1 MFRRQLNCR
10 DMEIPN
16 KWKEL
21 EGDAKRLLE
30 ANCKRDHVQYENGL
44 VMPRYFA
51 ETMAH
56 RVYNFHVREDDIW
69 VVSYPKTGTTLTLEM
84 VWMIVNNM
92 VKFRLEHIIIS
103 DTK

>member
-1 MFRRQLNCR
+1 MLKRQLDCR
-10 DMEIPN
+10 DMEFPI

-21 EGDAKRLLE
+21 DGEAKRMIE
-30 ANCKRDHVQYENGL
+30 ANCKRDHVQYDNGL

-56 RVYNFHVREDDIW
+56 RVYNFDVREDDIW
-69 VVSYPKTGTTLTLEM
+69 VVSFPKTGTTLTLEM

-92 VKFRLEHIIIS
+92 VKYLVKRI
-103 DTK
+103 

>member
-21 EGDAKRLLE
+21 EGEAKRMSE
-30 ANCKRDHVQYENGL
+30 ANCRRDLVQYDNGL
-44 VMPRYFA
+44 VIPRIFA
-51 ETMAH
+51 KSMAD
-56 RVYNFHVREDDIW
+56 RVYNFEVREDDIW
-69 VVSYPKTGTTLTLEM
+69 VVSFPKTGTTLTLEM

-92 VKFRLEHIIIS
+92 VV
-103 DTK
+103 